1 MFVQP
6 LKFPKETHCVIYML
20 LHTREHPH
28 GPVHGIN
35 VSTDQHLHQEGE
47 ELRPRLRPVPVGD
60 GWHGVCN
67 TGADFADWLPQ
78 TAGQQLPDG
87 GFCLEGNNKSPTRFG
102 FNRVTGV

>member
-1 MFVQP
+1 
-6 LKFPKETHCVIYML
+6 ML

-35 VSTDQHLHQEGE
+35 VSADQHLHQEGE

-60 GWHGVCN
+60 GRHGVRN
-67 TGADFADWLPQ
+67 TGADFADGLPQ

-87 GFCLEGNNKSPTRFG
+87 GFRLEENKSPTRFG